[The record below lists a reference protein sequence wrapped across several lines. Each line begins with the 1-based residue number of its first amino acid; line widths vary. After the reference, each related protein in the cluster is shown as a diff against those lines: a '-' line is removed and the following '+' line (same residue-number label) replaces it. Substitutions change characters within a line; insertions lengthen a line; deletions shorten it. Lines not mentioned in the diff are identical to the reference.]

1 MVEVINVDFKKLILI
16 LGITAIVI
24 FGVLLG
30 GTYAYYTY
38 TDGTGLNV
46 TTGNFDSGVAVIFNQ
61 SEYINTNTGIPI
73 TEADV
78 SSMASKSV
86 FTLVPDKNIL
96 AGYEASININLV
108 DIKIADELKVS
119 DFKYKL
125 SCSNGSTTSELSSGT
140 GTSIGSN
147 DSISLGILSTSDN
160 TFDITKTYTCTFFV
174 WLNESGTNQNNLM
187 NKNFSGLIKVN
198 SAFRK

>member
-1 MVEVINVDFKKLILI
+1 MNFKKLILV
-16 LGITAIVI
+16 LAITAIVI
-24 FGVLLG
+24 FGFLFG

-38 TDGTGLNV
+38 TDGTGVNV
-46 TTGNFDSGVAVIFNQ
+46 TTGDFDSGVAVIFNQ

-73 TEADV
+73 TEVDV
-78 SSMASKSV
+78 PTRASKSV
-86 FTLVPDKNIL
+86 FTLVPDKNVL
-96 AGYEASININLV
+96 AGYEAAININIV
-108 DIKIADELKVS
+108 DIKIANELKVS

-140 GTSIGSN
+140 GASIGSN
-147 DSISLGILSTSDN
+147 ESISLGTLSTSDN
-160 TFDITKTYTCTFFV
+160 TFDITKTYTCTLFV
-174 WLNESGTNQNNLM
+174 WLNESGANQNNLM